1 MKYYIAMF
9 RKDDMIDL
17 YKFGQLYVYNHI
29 VEYSGDLDRLEA
41 DTEFAEKKF
50 LQSAI
55 LWITVLSI
63 TLWCWNVPQSQVWS
77 RSIKFAE
84 YIHLIW
90 IPIN

>member
-29 VEYSGDLDRLEA
+29 VEYSGTWTDLKLIQSLQKRS
-41 DTEFAEKKF
+41 F